1 MQLVYVTRKVKQKTM
16 LRKAEEKDIARI
28 AEIIVFTK
36 RHTYRD
42 IFKNDEV
49 SFNVIQVLSEAD
61 SFKKPHAL
69 DNMYVYDDG
78 IVKAMIN
85 AEITNDKITI
95 SDFYVDKFF
104 QNEGIGTYVMNE
116 FIKMGKKI
124 YFWVLDRN
132 TPAREF
138 YEKLGFKL
146 TGVKQE
152 FENSGFYILQYSL

>member
-1 MQLVYVTRKVKQKTM
+1 M
-16 LRKAEEKDIARI
+16 LRKATEKDIARI

-49 SFNVIQVLSEAD
+49 SFNVIQVLSEAEG
-61 SFKKPHAL
+61 FKKPHAL

-85 AEITNDKITI
+85 AEVGEDKITI

-104 QNEGIGTYVMNE
+104 QGEGIGTYVMNE
-116 FIKMGKKI
+116 FIKMGKPI
-124 YFWVLDRN
+124 YFWVLDKN
-132 TPAREF
+132 EPARVF

-152 FENSGFYILQYSL
+152 FEDSGFYILQYARI

>member
-78 IVKAMIN
+78 IVKGLIHIEGT
-85 AEITNDKITI
+85 EIKEL
-95 SDFYVDKFF
+95 YVDHFF
-104 QNEGIGTYVMNE
+104 QSQGIGARLIE
-116 FIKMGKKI
+116 FAKETHYADHLWAIEK
-124 YFWVLDRN
+124 N
-132 TPAREF
+132 TRAIAF
-138 YEKLGFKL
+138 YEAHGFQL
-146 TGVKQE
+146 TGE
-152 FENSGFYILQYSL
+152 

>member
-1 MQLVYVTRKVKQKTM
+1 M

-42 IFKNDEV
+42 IFKNDHV
-49 SFNVIQVLSEAD
+49 SFNVIQVLSEAEG
-61 SFKKPHAL
+61 FKKLHAL

-85 AEITNDKITI
+85 AEVAEDKITI

-104 QNEGIGTYVMNE
+104 QGEGIGTYVMNE
-116 FIKMGKKI
+116 FIKMGKPI
-124 YFWVLDRN
+124 YFWVLDKN
-132 TPAREF
+132 MPAREF

-152 FENSGFYILQYSL
+152 FEDSGFYILQYAKI

>member
-1 MQLVYVTRKVKQKTM
+1 M

-36 RHTYRD
+36 RHTYRN
-42 IFKNDEV
+42 IFKNDHV
-49 SFNVIQVLSEAD
+49 SFNVIQVLSEAEG
-61 SFKKPHAL
+61 FKKPHAL

-85 AEITNDKITI
+85 AEVTDDKITI

-104 QNEGIGTYVMNE
+104 QGEGIGTYVMNE
-116 FIKMGKKI
+116 FIKMNKPI
-124 YFWVLDRN
+124 YFWVLDKN
-132 TPAREF
+132 MPAREF

-146 TGVKQE
+146 TGVK
-152 FENSGFYILQYSL
+152 